1 MPQTKTKPEIEVA
14 SFASFQKKLVIVT
27 GDKGGTGKSTLS
39 RGLVDIANHRGVS
52 YVAYDSDKRN
62 SQLYRHY
69 QNTGGGISRLDFST
83 EDGADNLIVQ
93 MDTGTSQLIIV
104 DLPAGGGEL
113 LEKYNLQLGL
123 LSEAQ
128 DMGYDITIVSV
139 MSRVKDSVNALRL
152 LMDFTGDAAKHL
164 AIKNLYW
171 GTEDKFSLFDQS
183 KVKQRLLD
191 DGGLVIN
198 LPDMCDATY
207 ALIDEHNLTFRA
219 ALDDTEHIP
228 RPHRSRIHQWLRLLE
243 TEIDLAN
250 KYLGV

>member
-1 MPQTKTKPEIEVA
+1 MPQTKTKPAVEVA
-14 SFASFQKKLVIVT
+14 SSGSLQKKLVIVT

-39 RGLVDIANHRGVS
+39 RGLVDIANHRKID

-69 QNTGGGISRLDFST
+69 QSTGSGISRLDFST
-83 EDGADNLIVQ
+83 EDGADGLIVQ
-93 MDTGTSQLIIV
+93 MDIGTSPLLIV

-113 LEKYNLQLGL
+113 LEKYNSQLGL

-128 DMGYDITIVSV
+128 EMGYEITIVSV

-198 LPDMCDATY
+198 MPDMCDATY

-228 RPHRSRIHQWLRLLE
+228 RPHRSRIHQWIRLLE
-243 TEIDLAN
+243 SEIDLAN
-250 KYLGV
+250 KFLGV

>member
-1 MPQTKTKPEIEVA
+1 MPQTKTKPAIEVTSSA
-14 SFASFQKKLVIVT
+14 PLQKKLIIVT

-39 RGLVDIANHRGVS
+39 RGLVDIAHHCQVD
-52 YVAYDSDKRN
+52 YIAYDSDKRN

-69 QNTGGGISRLDFST
+69 QSTSSGISRLDFST
-83 EDGADNLIVQ
+83 EDGADNLIIQ
-93 MDTGTSQLIIV
+93 MDTGTSPVIIV

-113 LEKYNLQLGL
+113 LEKFNSQLGL
-123 LSEAQ
+123 LCEAQ
-128 DMGYDITIVSV
+128 EMGYEMTIVSV

-152 LMDFTGDAAKHL
+152 LMDFTGDAAQHL
-164 AIKNLYW
+164 AVKNLYW

-191 DGGLVIN
+191 AGGLIISM
-198 LPDMCDATY
+198 PDMCDATY

-228 RPHRSRIHQWLRLLE
+228 RPHRSRIHQWLRLFE
-243 TEIDLAN
+243 VEIDLAN
-250 KYLGV
+250 KFLGV